1 MDELWKIFLRGLA
14 TVVPV
19 AVTISILYWIGVS
32 LESVL
37 GGVLQLVIPEKYYL
51 PGTGLVV
58 ALLATFVVGATA
70 HRWLIAKLIQ
80 IGEGMIRRIPLAKT
94 IYGSVRDLMRF
105 ISATAERKDL
115 DQVVMVDLAR
125 DMQMVGFVTGHGIE
139 IADKKTEKDEI
150 ATVYI
155 PFSYQIGGHT
165 VCVPKSKLKAVDV
178 SVESAMRWVLTA
190 GVSQDEPNKR
200 KKK

>member
-1 MDELWKIFLRGLA
+1 MDDLWKIFLRGLA

-37 GGVLQLVIPEKYYL
+37 GGILQLLVPEKYYL
-51 PGTGLVV
+51 PGTGLVI
-58 ALLATFVVGATA
+58 ALIATFVVGATA

-80 IGEGMIRRIPLAKT
+80 LGEGIISRIPLAKT
-94 IYGSVRDLMRF
+94 IYGGVRDLMKF

-115 DQVVMVDLAR
+115 DQVVMVDVADDVR
-125 DMQMVGFVTGHGIE
+125 MIGFVTGSGIE
-139 IADKKTEKDEI
+139 IVQSEEKENEI

-165 VCVPKSKLKAVDV
+165 VCVPRSKLKAVDV

-190 GVSQDEPNKR
+190 GVSTRND
-200 KKK
+200 

>member
-1 MDELWKIFLRGLA
+1 MDDLWKIFLRGLA

-37 GGVLQLVIPEKYYL
+37 GGILQLLVPEKYYL
-51 PGTGLVV
+51 PGTGLVI
-58 ALLATFVVGATA
+58 ALIATFVVGATA

-80 IGEGMIRRIPLAKT
+80 LGEGIISRIPLAKT
-94 IYGSVRDLMRF
+94 IYGGVRDLMKF

-115 DQVVMVDLAR
+115 DQVVMVDVADDVR
-125 DMQMVGFVTGHGIE
+125 MIGFVTGSGIE
-139 IADKKTEKDEI
+139 IVNSEEKENEI

-165 VCVPKSKLKAVDV
+165 VCVPRSKLRAVDV

-190 GVSQDEPNKR
+190 GVSTRND
-200 KKK
+200 

>member
-1 MDELWKIFLRGLA
+1 MDDLWKIFLRGLA

-37 GGVLQLVIPEKYYL
+37 GGILQFFVPEKYYL
-51 PGTGLVV
+51 PGTGLVI
-58 ALLATFVVGATA
+58 ALLATFIVGATA

-80 IGEGMIRRIPLAKT
+80 LGEGIISRIPLAKT
-94 IYGSVRDLMRF
+94 IYGGVRDLMKF

-115 DQVVMVDLAR
+115 DQVVMVDVAE
-125 DMQMVGFVTGHGIE
+125 DMRMIGFVTGSGIE
-139 IADKKTEKDEI
+139 ITQSQEGQNEI

-165 VCVPKSKLKAVDV
+165 VCVPRAKLKAVDV
-178 SVESAMRWVLTA
+178 PVERAMRWVLTA
-190 GVSQDEPNKR
+190 GVSQDEK
-200 KKK
+200 

>member
-1 MDELWKIFLRGLA
+1 MDDLWNIFLRGLA

-32 LESVL
+32 LETVL
-37 GGVLQLVIPEKYYL
+37 GGIMQLIIPGKYYL
-51 PGTGLVV
+51 PGTGLVI

-80 IGEGMIRRIPLAKT
+80 IGEGLISRIPLAKT
-94 IYGSVRDLMRF
+94 IYGGVRDLMKF
-105 ISATAERKDL
+105 ISTTAERKDL
-115 DQVVMVDLAR
+115 DQVVMVDVAENMR
-125 DMQMVGFVTGHGIE
+125 MIGFVTGRGIE
-139 IADKKTEKDEI
+139 IAPSEEGKNEI

-165 VCVPKSKLKAVDV
+165 VCVPRSKLNALDV
-178 SVESAMRWVLTA
+178 SVESAMRWVFTA
-190 GVSQDEPNKR
+190 GVSQD
-200 KKK
+200 KK

>member
-1 MDELWKIFLRGLA
+1 MDDLWKIFLRGLA

-37 GGVLQLVIPEKYYL
+37 GGILQLFIPEKYYL
-51 PGTGLVV
+51 PGTGLVI

-80 IGEGMIRRIPLAKT
+80 LGEGIISRIPLAKT
-94 IYGSVRDLMRF
+94 IYGGVRDLMKF

-115 DQVVMVDLAR
+115 DQVVMVDVAD
-125 DMQMVGFVTGHGIE
+125 DMRMVGFVTGSGIE
-139 IADKKTEKDEI
+139 ITQSEEKGNEI

-155 PFSYQIGGHT
+155 PLSYQIGGHT
-165 VCVPKSKLKAVDV
+165 VCVPRSKLKAVDV
-178 SVESAMRWVLTA
+178 PVESAMRWVLTA
-190 GVSQDEPNKR
+190 GVSSRDDSK
-200 KKK
+200 

>member
-1 MDELWKIFLRGLA
+1 MWNIFLRGLA

-37 GGVLQLVIPEKYYL
+37 GGIMLLFIPPEYYL

-80 IGEGMIRRIPLAKT
+80 IGEGLITRIPLAKT
-94 IYGSVRDLMRF
+94 IYGGVRDLMKF
-105 ISATAERKDL
+105 ISTTAERKDL
-115 DQVVMVDLAR
+115 DQVVMVDVADNIR
-125 DMQMVGFVTGHGIE
+125 VIGFVTGRGAE
-139 IADKKTEKDEI
+139 IAQSKEANSEI

-165 VCVPKSKLKAVDV
+165 VCVPRSKLIALDV
-178 SVESAMRWVLTA
+178 SVESAMRWVFTA
-190 GVSQDEPNKR
+190 GVSRDAK
-200 KKK
+200 

>member
-1 MDELWKIFLRGLA
+1 MDDLWKIFLRGLA

-37 GGVLQLVIPEKYYL
+37 GGILQLFIPEKYYL
-51 PGTGLVV
+51 PGTGLVI
-58 ALLATFVVGATA
+58 ALIATFAVGATA

-80 IGEGMIRRIPLAKT
+80 LGEGIISRIPLAKT
-94 IYGSVRDLMRF
+94 IYGGVRDLMRF

-115 DQVVMVDLAR
+115 DQVVMVDVAD
-125 DMQMVGFVTGHGIE
+125 DMRMIGFVTGSGIE
-139 IADKKTEKDEI
+139 IAQSEEKENEI

-165 VCVPKSKLKAVDV
+165 VCVPRSKLKAVDV
-178 SVESAMRWVLTA
+178 SVETAMRWVLTA
-190 GVSQDEPNKR
+190 GVSTRND
-200 KKK
+200 

>member
-1 MDELWKIFLRGLA
+1 MDDLWKIFLRGLA

-37 GGVLQLVIPEKYYL
+37 GGILQLLVPEKYYL
-51 PGTGLVV
+51 PGTGLVI
-58 ALLATFVVGATA
+58 ALIATFVVGATA

-80 IGEGMIRRIPLAKT
+80 LGEGIISRIPLAKT
-94 IYGSVRDLMRF
+94 IYGGVRDLMKF
-105 ISATAERKDL
+105 ISATAERKNL
-115 DQVVMVDLAR
+115 DQVVMVDVAEDVR
-125 DMQMVGFVTGHGIE
+125 VIGFVTGSGIE
-139 IADKKTEKDEI
+139 IVNSEEKENEI

-165 VCVPKSKLKAVDV
+165 VCVPRSKLKAVDV

-190 GVSQDEPNKR
+190 GVSTRND
-200 KKK
+200 

>member
-1 MDELWKIFLRGLA
+1 MDDLWKIFLRGLA

-37 GGVLQLVIPEKYYL
+37 GGILQLFIPEKYYL
-51 PGTGLVV
+51 PGTGLVI
-58 ALLATFVVGATA
+58 ALIATFAVGATA

-80 IGEGMIRRIPLAKT
+80 LGEGIISRIPLAKT
-94 IYGSVRDLMRF
+94 IYGGVRDLMRF

-115 DQVVMVDLAR
+115 DQVVMVDVAD
-125 DMQMVGFVTGHGIE
+125 DMRMVGFVTGSGIE
-139 IADKKTEKDEI
+139 IAQSEEKEKDI

-165 VCVPKSKLKAVDV
+165 VCVPRSKLKAVDA

-190 GVSQDEPNKR
+190 GVSQDER
-200 KKK
+200 R

>member
-1 MDELWKIFLRGLA
+1 MDDLWKIFLRGLA

-37 GGVLQLVIPEKYYL
+37 GGILQLLVPEKYYL
-51 PGTGLVV
+51 PGTGLVI
-58 ALLATFVVGATA
+58 ALIATFVVGATA

-80 IGEGMIRRIPLAKT
+80 LGEGIISRIPLAKT
-94 IYGSVRDLMRF
+94 IYGGVRDLMKF

-115 DQVVMVDLAR
+115 DQVVMVDVADDVR
-125 DMQMVGFVTGHGIE
+125 MIGFVTGSGIE
-139 IADKKTEKDEI
+139 IVQSEEKENEI

-165 VCVPKSKLKAVDV
+165 VCVPRSKLRAVDV

-190 GVSQDEPNKR
+190 GVSTRND
-200 KKK
+200 

>member
-1 MDELWKIFLRGLA
+1 MDNFWQIFLRGLA

-19 AVTISILYWIGVS
+19 AVTISVLYWIGVS

-37 GGVLQLVIPEKYYL
+37 GGLLHLFVPDKYYL

-58 ALLATFVVGATA
+58 ALIATFVVGATA

-80 IGEGMIRRIPLAKT
+80 VGEGLITRIPLAKT
-94 IYGSVRDLMRF
+94 IYGSVRDLMKF
-105 ISATAERKDL
+105 ISATADRKDL
-115 DQVVMVDLAR
+115 DQVVMVDIEEDIR
-125 DMQMVGFVTGHGIE
+125 MVGFITGHGID
-139 IADKKTEKDEI
+139 IAQGDGKESEI

-165 VCVPKSKLKAVDV
+165 VCVPRSKLKALDV

-190 GVSQDEPNKR
+190 GVSQDKR
-200 KKK
+200 

>member
-1 MDELWKIFLRGLA
+1 MDDLWKIFLRGLA

-37 GGVLQLVIPEKYYL
+37 GGILQLFIPSKYYL
-51 PGTGLVV
+51 PGTGLVI

-80 IGEGMIRRIPLAKT
+80 LGEGIISRIPLAKT
-94 IYGSVRDLMRF
+94 IYGGVRDLMKF

-115 DQVVMVDLAR
+115 DQVVMVDVADNMR
-125 DMQMVGFVTGHGIE
+125 MVGFVTGSGIE
-139 IADKKTEKDEI
+139 IAQSEEKKNEI

-165 VCVPKSKLKAVDV
+165 VCVPRSKLKAVDV

-190 GVSQDEPNKR
+190 GVSTRND
-200 KKK
+200 

>member
-1 MDELWKIFLRGLA
+1 MDDLWKIFLRGLA

-32 LESVL
+32 LETVL
-37 GGVLQLVIPEKYYL
+37 GGVLKLLVPDKYYL
-51 PGTGLVV
+51 PGTGLFI
-58 ALLATFVVGATA
+58 ALLATFIVGATA

-80 IGEGMIRRIPLAKT
+80 IGEGIISRIPLAKT
-94 IYGSVRDLMRF
+94 IYGGVRDLMKF

-115 DQVVMVDLAR
+115 DQVVMVDVADDLR
-125 DMQMVGFVTGHGIE
+125 MIGFVTGSGIE
-139 IADKKTEKDEI
+139 IAQSEEKKNEI

-165 VCVPKSKLKAVDV
+165 VCVPRAKLKALDV
-178 SVESAMRWVLTA
+178 SVERAMRWVLTA
-190 GVSQDEPNKR
+190 GVSQNGK
-200 KKK
+200 

>member
-1 MDELWKIFLRGLA
+1 MDDLWKIFLRGLA

-37 GGVLQLVIPEKYYL
+37 GGVMQLFIPEKYYL
-51 PGTGLVV
+51 PGTGLVI

-80 IGEGMIRRIPLAKT
+80 IGEGLISRIPLAKT
-94 IYGSVRDLMRF
+94 IYGGVRDLMKF
-105 ISATAERKDL
+105 ISSASERKKL
-115 DQVVMVDLAR
+115 DQVVMVDVAE
-125 DMQMVGFVTGHGIE
+125 DMYVIGFVTGSGIN
-139 IADKKTEKDEI
+139 IAQSEGMKNEI

-165 VCVPKSKLKAVDV
+165 VCVPRSKLKSLDA

-190 GVSQDEPNKR
+190 GVSQDEK
-200 KKK
+200 

>member
-1 MDELWKIFLRGLA
+1 MDDLWKIFLRGLA

-37 GGVLQLVIPEKYYL
+37 GGILQLFIPEKYYL
-51 PGTGLVV
+51 PGTGLVI
-58 ALLATFVVGATA
+58 ALIATFAVGATA
-70 HRWLIAKLIQ
+70 HRWLIAKLILL
-80 IGEGMIRRIPLAKT
+80 GEGIISRIPLAKT
-94 IYGSVRDLMRF
+94 IYGGVRDLMKF

-115 DQVVMVDLAR
+115 DQVVMVDVADDVR
-125 DMQMVGFVTGHGIE
+125 MIGFVTGSGIE
-139 IADKKTEKDEI
+139 IAQNEDKENEV

-165 VCVPKSKLKAVDV
+165 VCVPRSKLKAVDV

-190 GVSQDEPNKR
+190 GVSTRND
-200 KKK
+200 

>member
-1 MDELWKIFLRGLA
+1 MDDLWKIFLRGLA

-19 AVTISILYWIGVS
+19 AVTISILYWIGIS

-37 GGVLQLVIPEKYYL
+37 GGVLKLFVPDKYYL
-51 PGTGLVV
+51 PGTGLVI

-80 IGEGMIRRIPLAKT
+80 LGEGIISRIPLAKT
-94 IYGSVRDLMRF
+94 IYGGVRDLMKF
-105 ISATAERKDL
+105 ISATADRKNL
-115 DQVVMVDLAR
+115 DQVVMIDVAG
-125 DMQMVGFVTGHGIE
+125 DMRMVGFVTGKGIE
-139 IADKKTEKDEI
+139 IAQSDEKKNEI

-165 VCVPKSKLKAVDV
+165 VCVPRSKLKALDV
-178 SVESAMRWVLTA
+178 PVESAMRWVLTA
-190 GVSQDEPNKR
+190 GVSTDDD
-200 KKK
+200 

>member
-1 MDELWKIFLRGLA
+1 MDDLWNIFLRGLA

-37 GGVLQLVIPEKYYL
+37 GGVMQLFIPDKYYL
-51 PGTGLVV
+51 PGTGLVI

-80 IGEGMIRRIPLAKT
+80 IGEGLISRIPLAKT
-94 IYGSVRDLMRF
+94 IYGGVRDLMKF
-105 ISATAERKDL
+105 ISSTSERKQL
-115 DQVVMVDLAR
+115 DQVVMVDVAE
-125 DMQMVGFVTGHGIE
+125 DMYMIGFVTGSGIN
-139 IADKKTEKDEI
+139 IAQSEEVKNEI

-165 VCVPKSKLKAVDV
+165 VCVPRSKLKSVDA

-190 GVSQDEPNKR
+190 GVSQDEK
-200 KKK
+200 

>member
-1 MDELWKIFLRGLA
+1 MDDLWKIFLRGLA

-37 GGVLQLVIPEKYYL
+37 GGVMQLFIPEKYYL
-51 PGTGLVV
+51 PGTGLVI

-80 IGEGMIRRIPLAKT
+80 IGEGLISRIPLAKT
-94 IYGSVRDLMRF
+94 IYGGVSDLMNF
-105 ISATAERKDL
+105 ISSTSERKQL
-115 DQVVMVDLAR
+115 DQVVMVDVAE
-125 DMQMVGFVTGHGIE
+125 DMYVVGFVTGSGINIAKSEEITNE
-139 IADKKTEKDEI
+139 IA
-150 ATVYI
+150 AVYI

-165 VCVPKSKLKAVDV
+165 VCVPRSKLKSLDA

-190 GVSQDEPNKR
+190 GVSQDEK
-200 KKK
+200 

>member
-1 MDELWKIFLRGLA
+1 MDDLWNIFLRGLA

-32 LESVL
+32 LETVL
-37 GGVLQLVIPEKYYL
+37 GGVLKLFVPDKFYL
-51 PGTGLVV
+51 PGTGLVI

-80 IGEGMIRRIPLAKT
+80 IGEGIISRIPLAKT
-94 IYGSVRDLMRF
+94 IYGGVRDLMKF
-105 ISATAERKDL
+105 ISTTAERKGL
-115 DQVVMVDLAR
+115 DQVVMVDVAEDTR
-125 DMQMVGFVTGHGIE
+125 MIGFVTGSGIE
-139 IADKKTEKDEI
+139 IAQSEERKNEI

-165 VCVPKSKLKAVDV
+165 VCVPRSKLKTIDV
-178 SVESAMRWVLTA
+178 PVESAMRWVLTA
-190 GVSQDEPNKR
+190 GVSQDEK
-200 KKK
+200 

>member
-1 MDELWKIFLRGLA
+1 MDDLWKIFLRGLA

-37 GGVLQLVIPEKYYL
+37 GGILQLFVPEKYYL
-51 PGTGLVV
+51 PGTGLVI
-58 ALLATFVVGATA
+58 ALLATFIVGATA

-80 IGEGMIRRIPLAKT
+80 LGEGIISRIPLAKT
-94 IYGSVRDLMRF
+94 IYGGVRDLMKF

-115 DQVVMVDLAR
+115 DQVVMVDVAE
-125 DMQMVGFVTGHGIE
+125 DMRMIGFVTGSGIE
-139 IADKKTEKDEI
+139 ITQSEEGQNEI

-165 VCVPKSKLKAVDV
+165 VCVPRSKLKAVDV
-178 SVESAMRWVLTA
+178 TVERAMRWVLTA
-190 GVSQDEPNKR
+190 GVSQDEK
-200 KKK
+200 

>member
-1 MDELWKIFLRGLA
+1 MDDLWKIFLRGLA

-37 GGVLQLVIPEKYYL
+37 GGLMQLFIPEKYYL
-51 PGTGLVV
+51 PGTGLVI
-58 ALLATFVVGATA
+58 ALIATFVVGATA
-70 HRWLIAKLIQ
+70 HRWLIAKLILL
-80 IGEGMIRRIPLAKT
+80 GEGIISRIPLAKT
-94 IYGSVRDLMRF
+94 IYGGVRDLMKF

-115 DQVVMVDLAR
+115 DQVVMVDVAD
-125 DMQMVGFVTGHGIE
+125 DMRMVGFVTGSGIE
-139 IADKKTEKDEI
+139 IAQARDNADEI

-165 VCVPKSKLKAVDV
+165 VCVPRSKLKALDV

-190 GVSQDEPNKR
+190 GVSQEEK
-200 KKK
+200 

>member
-1 MDELWKIFLRGLA
+1 MDDLWKIFLRGLA

-37 GGVLQLVIPEKYYL
+37 GGILQLLVPEKYYL
-51 PGTGLVV
+51 PGTGLVI
-58 ALLATFVVGATA
+58 ALIATFVVGATA

-80 IGEGMIRRIPLAKT
+80 LGEGIISRIPLAKT
-94 IYGSVRDLMRF
+94 IYGGVRDLMKF

-115 DQVVMVDLAR
+115 DQVVMVDVADDVR
-125 DMQMVGFVTGHGIE
+125 MIGFVTGSGIE
-139 IADKKTEKDEI
+139 IVKSEEKENEI

-165 VCVPKSKLKAVDV
+165 VCVPRSKLKAVDV

-190 GVSQDEPNKR
+190 GVSTRTD
-200 KKK
+200 

>member
-1 MDELWKIFLRGLA
+1 MDDLWKIFLRGLA

-37 GGVLQLVIPEKYYL
+37 GGILQLLVPEKYYL
-51 PGTGLVV
+51 PGTGLVI
-58 ALLATFVVGATA
+58 ALIATFVVGATA

-80 IGEGMIRRIPLAKT
+80 LGEGIISRIPLAKT
-94 IYGSVRDLMRF
+94 IYGGVRDLMKF

-115 DQVVMVDLAR
+115 DQVVMVDVADDVR
-125 DMQMVGFVTGHGIE
+125 VIGFVTGSGIE
-139 IADKKTEKDEI
+139 IVNSEEKENEI

-165 VCVPKSKLKAVDV
+165 VCVPRSKLKAVDV

-190 GVSQDEPNKR
+190 GVSTRND
-200 KKK
+200 

>member
-37 GGVLQLVIPEKYYL
+37 GGVLQLFVPEKYYL

-70 HRWLIAKLIQ
+70 HAWLIAKLIQ
-80 IGEGMIRRIPLAKT
+80 VGEGLINRIPLAKT
-94 IYGSVRDLMRF
+94 IYGGVRDLMRF

-115 DQVVMVDLAR
+115 DQVVTVELAA
-125 DMQMVGFVTGHGIE
+125 DMRMVGFVTGEGLE
-139 IADKKTEKDEI
+139 IAAEEKNEDI

-165 VCVPKSKLKAVDV
+165 VRVPRSRLKALDV
-178 SVESAMRWVLTA
+178 PVENAMRWVLTA
-190 GVSQDEPNKR
+190 GVSRDEK
-200 KKK
+200 